1 MRAVSSFAPL
11 TKRRPSGSTADGGL
25 PQRGASADGGSDSA
39 SDGGRSAPAALGSPV
54 RPTSACA
61 RTRAHDLARLMSPTA
76 SPGGSPIKGAS
87 PARGGDKY
95 SVEAVRRRLGGDDT
109 SSPSSSNY
117 DLASD
122 EVLIDRDLG

>member
-1 MRAVSSFAPL
+1 MRAVSSHEPL
-11 TKRRPSGSTADGGL
+11 TKRRPSA
-25 PQRGASADGGSDSA
+25 QRQ
-39 SDGGRSAPAALGSPV
+39 AAHPFRVV
-54 RPTSACA
+54 REG
-61 RTRAHDLARLMSPTA
+61 AHDGAVVDVEEFDGIVARGRERVLVVGQRHESVQPDGWQLEGVLEGA
-76 SPGGSPIKGAS
+76 VEPIKGAS